1 MTTQPH
7 DQFTKELL
15 GELLA
20 PFGEVEPDLAIK
32 GLEFARFL
40 DSDYFHC
47 W

>member
-20 PFGEVEPDLAIK
+20 PLGEVEPDLAIK
-32 GLEFARFL
+32 GQGGFIVARGIL
-40 DSDYFHC
+40 KG
-47 W
+47 